1 MYAAVRN
8 IERRRGVTV
17 DLLIICGDFQGLR
30 SSSDLDALA
39 VPSKYRKMN
48 SFAKYYRGETE
59 AHCLTLLVGG
69 NHEASNALGALYYG
83 GWLAPRIYYLGAA
96 GCVRFRGL
104 RIAGLS
110 GIYNERHYTWHH
122 FETRAKTVDAHLAIR
137 SAYHVREIDVFRL
150 SQLGRPDVFVSH
162 DWPRG
167 IERHGNLVAL
177 LQKKPYFRAEVERND
192 LGSPA
197 AELLL
202 QILKPRRWFAA
213 HLHCRF
219 SARVEH
225 NDQSVTDFLALDKC
239 LPRRDFLQL
248 ITLNVPTAGN
258 RQLEYDPQWLA
269 ILEHTHGLDSCL
281 PPPQVVRLPSAYPS
295 VDPGRVKAYESLN
308 LIIPTDFQ
316 IRPVARIYACNPLS
330 EANPQTDAF
339 LAKLGLRHTVTLPSS
354 HNTPTQREHD
364 PEVIAAVDDAGYAP
378 VNDPNEIDLADDG
391 NDDAE
396 YMRRAAIPL
405 AIVEDP
411 NQIDLDDDDESYVEV
426 PSQSANAPGS
436 A

>member
-1 MYAAVRN
+1 MTA
-8 IERRRGVTV
+8 

-30 SSSDLDALA
+30 SCSDLEALA
-39 VPSKYRKMN
+39 VPAKYRKMN
-48 SFAKYYRGETE
+48 SFARYYRGEAE

-83 GWLAPRIYYLGAA
+83 GWLAPRIYYMGAA

-122 FETRAKTVDAHLAIR
+122 FETRAKTVDARSAIR

-177 LQKKPYFRAEVERND
+177 LKQKPYFRADVERND

-248 ITLNVPTAGN
+248 VTFNVPTAGN
-258 RQLEYDPQWLA
+258 HQLEYDPQWLA

-295 VDPGRVKAYESLN
+295 VDPRRVSAFESVN

-316 IRPVARIYACNPLS
+316 FLPVVRIYAHNPLS

-339 LAKLGLRHTVTLPSS
+339 LAKLGLPHTVTLPSS
-354 HNTPTQREHD
+354 QDAMARHGRN
-364 PEVIAAVDDAGYAP
+364 PEQVATVDGDGYAP
-378 VNDPNEIDLADDG
+378 VDDPNEIYLADDG
-391 NDDAE
+391 YDDSGYTRHAPT
-396 YMRRAAIPL
+396 PL
-405 AIVEDP
+405 ATVDDP
-411 NQIDLDDDDESYVEV
+411 NQIDLDDDDESSERHVES
-426 PSQSANAPGS
+426 PSPSAPRCA
-436 A
+436 